1 MSYVSSLTPPQSR
14 RVQRAA
20 MAATGIDALGTGSYV
35 SAAAVLFTQ
44 HLGVSPAA
52 VGLGLAVSAISGM
65 LASLPVSAL
74 ADKWGSL
81 RVFTISYLI
90 RAAGTLAWI
99 LISGDLQYVVYSLM
113 FGVIDRSAASLT
125 RSLVVAP
132 LAKDESIRL
141 IGLTALPANIGY
153 GLGAGLSAVVLY
165 FHLPIMVIL
174 AVNSLTFILVVILYR
189 GALHDLDV
197 SKARV
202 TASALTSW
210 SRIKTSLDSIH
221 RRQIA
226 FENFLF
232 SFHRT
237 LLNVYFPL
245 AVVIYAPSYVWIVPI
260 LFVSNA
266 VIVALTQAKVN
277 SWADHENRHQ
287 KMWGTSGL
295 LLGAS
300 ILPIPLLALAAEDAA
315 GMILVGLLII
325 QIATE
330 IAQSAALTVYMVRM
344 SREENLTTD
353 LSAINLGGQFQNIIG
368 PAIFSNLIVPG
379 RWPVAVAAGL
389 IIGARGLVVLRRNYT
404 PHSSSEERHG

>member
-1 MSYVSSLTPPQSR
+1 
-14 RVQRAA
+14 
-20 MAATGIDALGTGSYV
+20 MAATGVDALGTGSYV

-44 HLGVSPAA
+44 HLGVSPSA
-52 VGLGLAVSAISGM
+52 VGLGLAISAVSGM

-90 RAAGTLAWI
+90 RAAGTLAWV
-99 LISGDLQYVVYSLM
+99 LISGDLQYLVYSLL

-153 GLGAGLSAVVLY
+153 GLGAGLSALVLY
-165 FHLPIMVIL
+165 FHLPIMLIL
-174 AVNSLTFILVVILYR
+174 AVNSLTFVLVVILYR
-189 GALHDLDV
+189 HALGNLDV

-202 TASALTSW
+202 AASALTSW
-210 SRIKTSLDSIH
+210 SRIKSSLDSAH
-221 RRQIA
+221 RRQLA

-245 AVVIYAPSYVWIVPI
+245 AVVTYAPSYVWIVPI
-260 LFVSNA
+260 LFVFNA
-266 VIVALTQAKVN
+266 VIVALTQASVN
-277 SWADHENRHQ
+277 SWADHKSRHQ
-287 KMWGTSGL
+287 KMWGISGI

-300 ILPIPLLALAAEDAA
+300 VLPIPLLALAAEDTA
-315 GMILVGLLII
+315 GMMLAGLLIV

-330 IAQSAALTVYMVRM
+330 IVQSAALTVYMVRM

-368 PAIFSNLIVPG
+368 PAIFSSLIVPG

-389 IIGARGLVVLRRNYT
+389 IIGARGVVVLSRNST
-404 PHSSSEERHG
+404 QLNPLKEIHG